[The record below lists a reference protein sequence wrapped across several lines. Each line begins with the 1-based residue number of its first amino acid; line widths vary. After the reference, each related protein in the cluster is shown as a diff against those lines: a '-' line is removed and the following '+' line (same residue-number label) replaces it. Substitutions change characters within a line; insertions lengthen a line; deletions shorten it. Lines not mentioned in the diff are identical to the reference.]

1 MEVGVIGL
9 GAMGK
14 GLAGRLIKAGH
25 RVKVWN
31 RSPGPAEA
39 LAVEGATVCASA
51 AEAATGEALVSMLAN
66 DASYREAF
74 LAAGVLDAMSKDAVH
89 INMATVSVA
98 LGKELAERHRA
109 SGVDYIAAPVMG
121 RPDAAAVG
129 QLHILAAGAPEALER
144 ARPLLEF
151 MGQRIWPFG
160 DAPEKANAA
169 KIGANFMIGAAVEA
183 MAEAM
188 TLLDAYGVKASDFYD
203 AMTNSAFAAPI
214 YKNYGK
220 RIVDGNYDPPGFKLA
235 LGFKDIRLALEA
247 SEAAAVPMP
256 LASLLRDDH
265 LDSMKHGEGDL
276 DWAALA
282 KVVFR
287 RAKRNAPGG

>member
-1 MEVGVIGL
+1 
-9 GAMGK
+9 
-14 GLAGRLIKAGH
+14 
-25 RVKVWN
+25 VKVWN

-39 LAVEGATVCASA
+39 LAAEGATICASP

-66 DASYREAF
+66 DAAYREAF

-109 SGVDYIAAPVMG
+109 RGVDYIAAPVMG
-121 RPDAAAVG
+121 RPDAAAAG
-129 QLHILAAGAPEALER
+129 QLQILAAGAPEALER

-151 MGQRIWPFG
+151 MGQRIWPLG

-188 TLLDAYGVKASDFYD
+188 TLLDAYGVKASDFYE
-203 AMTNSAFAAPI
+203 AMSNSVFAAPI
-214 YKNYGK
+214 YKIYGK

-235 LGFKDIRLALEA
+235 LGFKDVRLALEA
-247 SEAAAVPMP
+247 GEGAAVPMP
-256 LASLLRDDH
+256 LASLLRDGH
-265 LDSMKHGEGDL
+265 LNSVAHGEGDL

-282 KVVFR
+282 KVAYR
-287 RAKRNAPGG
+287 RAKRKPPGG

>member
-39 LAVEGATVCASA
+39 LAGEGATACASA
-51 AEAATGEALVSMLAN
+51 AEAASGEALVSMLAN
-66 DASYREAF
+66 DASYREAY
-74 LAAGVLDAMSKDAVH
+74 LAAGVLEATPKGALH

-98 LGKELAERHRA
+98 LGKELAERHRER
-109 SGVDYIAAPVMG
+109 GVDYVAAPVMG
-121 RPDAAAVG
+121 RPDAAAAG
-129 QLHILAAGAPEALER
+129 QLNILAAGAPEALER
-144 ARPLLEF
+144 ARPLLEA
-151 MGQRIWPFG
+151 MGQRVWPFG

-188 TLLDAYGVKASDFYD
+188 TLLDAYEVKAGDFYE
-203 AMTNSAFAAPI
+203 AMTNSVFAAPI
-214 YKNYGK
+214 YKIYGK

-247 SEAAAVPMP
+247 SEAKAVPMP
-256 LASLLRDDH
+256 LASLLRDGH
-265 LDSMKHGEGDL
+265 LNSVAHGEGDL

-282 KVVFR
+282 KVAYR